1 MIGLGIS
8 FVSVGHRSQL
18 KAYHKRLV
26 TFDGRGKFQAQDL
39 PHPPSSD
46 QHLDSLADQNDSED
60 NNSGSGSS
68 SSSKLQVSPIDV
80 NVSVSPS
87 NSVFGTSFPVL
98 RMCFTQQKSLKN
110 IVMHAIIF
118 LLFVLSMINTVVLII
133 TITSKAQLFQDTSA
147 SFVVQ
152 YLFFCVIIQAV
163 VDATINAALAYVAAR
178 TRKNLTRG
186 LEKA

>member
-1 MIGLGIS
+1 MISLGIS

-46 QHLDSLADQNDSED
+46 QLLDSLADQNDSED
-60 NNSGSGSS
+60 NNSGS
-68 SSSKLQVSPIDV
+68 SSSKFQVSPIDV